1 MSQVWLI
8 TGASRGLG
16 WALAEAALGAGHQV
30 LAGVRRP
37 ERLADAERRYGDRI
51 RVQAL
56 DVTDPA
62 AAKAAVEATTR
73 EFGRLDVLVNNAGYG
88 DVGSVEDTPLEEI
101 RAQIETNLFG
111 VIWLT
116 KAAIPVMREQRA
128 GRIIQ
133 ISSVGGRV
141 GAMGRAA
148 YSAAKWGVE
157 GFSEAVSREIAPLGV
172 KLTIIEP
179 GGFRTEFA
187 GVSTKL
193 SPSSS
198 AYDATVGAAVRFQRD
213 FNGKQPGDPSK
224 AAAVILQIAHMEKP
238 PLRLLLGSDAV
249 RIVEEADRMK
259 TEADRRWRNLSIST
273 DFAARDP

>member
-16 WALAEAALGAGHQV
+16 WAIAEAALGAGHQV
-30 LAGVRRP
+30 VAGVRRP
-37 ERLADAERRYGDRI
+37 ERLAHAERRYGDRI

-62 AAKAAVEATTR
+62 AAKAAVEATIR

-88 DVGSVEDTPLEEI
+88 DVGSVEDTSLEDI

-111 VIWLT
+111 VIYLT
-116 KAAIPVMREQRA
+116 KAAIPVMRERGA

-133 ISSVGGRV
+133 VSSVGGRV

-157 GFSEAVSREIAPLGV
+157 GFSEALSREIAPLGV
-172 KLTIIEP
+172 KVTIVEP
-179 GGFRTEFA
+179 GGFRTDFA
-187 GVSTKL
+187 GVSTNL
-193 SPSSS
+193 SPSSP
-198 AYDATVGAAVRFQRD
+198 AYDTTVGAAVRFQRD
-213 FNGKQPGDPSK
+213 FNGKQPGDPSR
-224 AAAVILQIAHMEKP
+224 AAAVIFQVAQMEEP

-259 TEADRRWRNLSIST
+259 IEADRRWRNLSIST
-273 DFAARDP
+273 DFDRT